1 MSATEDMFKLCHV
14 VKIESMEHIYDV
26 QVLVAVGRAMTVG
39 P

>member
-1 MSATEDMFKLCHV
+1 MEDMFQLCHV
-14 VKIESMEHIYDV
+14 VKIESMEHIDDI